1 MLVFSNLRL
10 WHGRCISGGMNDRM
24 SQVQSSTVKV
34 MDTIVLEVA
43 KMDAFQKY
51 HFVNKVKNFIDLI
64 EE

>member
-1 MLVFSNLRL
+1 
-10 WHGRCISGGMNDRM
+10 MNDRM
-24 SQVQSSTVKV
+24 NQVQSSTVKV